1 MGRPPVVNDHRA
13 DASQHDF
20 SIFRRDTLTAAEG
33 NLAAPGLG
41 PGGVQVRCLSPGQQE
56 HQAQGFILLVAST
69 LAADRARRGCSA
81 MIIGEGNGPF
91 KYNAIS
97 QTLD

>member
-33 NLAAPGLG
+33 DLAARSALA
-41 PGGVQVRCLSPGQQE
+41 E
-56 HQAQGFILLVAST
+56 FK
-69 LAADRARRGCSA
+69 LAA
-81 MIIGEGNGPF
+81 
-91 KYNAIS
+91 
-97 QTLD
+97 